1 MKIKVADYLAKR
13 IVNIGIDTVFGLPGD
28 YNFNI
33 LDAIIQN
40 SDLEWVNCTNELN
53 AAY

>member
-13 IVNIGIDTVFGLPGD
+13 IMELGIDTVFGLPGD

-33 LDAIIQN
+33 LDAIIKTP
-40 SDLEWVNCTNELN
+40 V
-53 AAY
+53 